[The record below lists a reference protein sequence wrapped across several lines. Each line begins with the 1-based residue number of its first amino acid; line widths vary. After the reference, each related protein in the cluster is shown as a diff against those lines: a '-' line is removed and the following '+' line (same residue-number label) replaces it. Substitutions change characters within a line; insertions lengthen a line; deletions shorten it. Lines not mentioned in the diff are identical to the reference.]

1 MSVIRAAGVIL
12 HPSSFILCCALAMSA
27 SAQQYPV
34 KPIRLVVTFAPGG
47 TTDIQARMLLDKLVP
62 RLGQQ
67 VVLDHRG
74 GAGGNIGME
83 VVARSPADG
92 YTLVITTVGTW
103 SVNPHLYKL
112 AYDVQKDFAPVIHVA
127 TTPGVLVVH
136 PSVPAKSV
144 RELVA
149 LARKRPGELTY
160 GTAGVGSF
168 THVSAELFG
177 VMTGTKMTHVPYKG
191 SGPVTTDLI
200 GGHLQLSFSS
210 AVPAMPQIQSGRL
223 RALATTG
230 SRRLGV
236 LPDLPTVAEAGVTGY
251 ESSTWTAIAA
261 PARTPPAV
269 VERLNREIQAV
280 LQMPDVQEKAAAM
293 GSVLTGGTPEWFR
306 DFLASELAKYGKLVK
321 QAGIRPEAAS

>member
-1 MSVIRAAGVIL
+1 MPHFRAAGVVL
-12 HPSSFILCCALAMSA
+12 HPPLLILCCALAMNA
-27 SAQQYPV
+27 SAQHYPV
-34 KPIRLVVTFAPGG
+34 KPVRMVVTFVPGG
-47 TTDIQARMLLDKLVP
+47 TTDIQARLLNDKLAP

-67 VVLDHRG
+67 IVLDHRG

-92 YTLVITTVGTW
+92 YTLVITVVGTW
-103 SVNPHLYKL
+103 AVNPHLYKL
-112 AYDVQKDFAPVIHVA
+112 PYDVQKDFTPIIHFG

-136 PSVPAKSV
+136 PSVPARSV
-144 RELVA
+144 KELIA

-168 THVSAELFG
+168 THISAELFG

-191 SGPVTTDLI
+191 SGAVTTDLI

-210 AVPAMPQIQSGRL
+210 AVPAMPQIQSGRF

-230 SRRLGV
+230 AKRLAV
-236 LPDLPTVAEAGVTGY
+236 LPDLPTIAEAGVPGY

-261 PARTPPAV
+261 PARTPQPV
-269 VERLNREIQAV
+269 IERLNREINAV
-280 LQMPDVQEKAAAM
+280 LKMPDVQERAAGM
-293 GSVLTGGTPEWFR
+293 GTVLTGGTPEWFR
-306 DFLASELAKYGKLVK
+306 DFLAEELVKYGKLAK
-321 QAGIRPEAAS
+321 QAGIRPESAN